1 MTSLSFN
8 QSLLLHEGFLE
19 SDALRRAGF
28 ASIEGGSIR
37 FVRKSV
43 LRELCSSHLGNAFG
57 APNCSGDA
65 GDDKLQLGESQG
77 SSDRSQER
85 V

>member
-1 MTSLSFN
+1 MLC
-8 QSLLLHEGFLE
+8 EAFLE

-28 ASIEGGSIR
+28 ASTEEEGGIGL
-37 FVRKSV
+37 VRKSV
-43 LRELCSSHLGNAFG
+43 PRKLCSSHLGNTFG

-65 GDDKLQLGESQG
+65 GDDKPQLGERQG
-77 SSDRSQER
+77 SSGRSQEQ